1 MIIGKAGGS
10 GVEAAKRQTVGV
22 YLNLGI
28 GKAIIGQE
36 VNGLHQSHSFWS
48 ALMKTTLLRMQLFFS
63 LLNTKM
69 QKNSTKVRINIL
81 DDNPADMLEP

>member
-36 VNGLHQSHSFWS
+36 VNGLHQLHSFWP
-48 ALMKTTLLRMQLFFS
+48 ALMKTTLLRMQLIFS